1 MESIYKAQNQVTLP
15 LLQWGPLV
23 DGDFI
28 KRAPVFEMNDGRVV
42 RVPIML
48 GNNVDEGF
56 WAIDFA
62 NGHPNTTDDIR
73 HYFNAYV
80 PALPSAAVE
89 ALLEAYP
96 ENAPAPPFSLPPDFP
111 WCQTVR
117 AANTT
122 CGAQERRV
130 AAMLGDTVFD
140 AARLFMARGW
150 AKQGLKAYSYRFDA
164 TPRSL
169 PLKYQFPQGR
179 WFSTHGVEM
188 SYSLGLPRD
197 YVAGNPDTVPVRD
210 VPGHVA
216 LSRNM
221 VSRMI
226 AFVHTL
232 DPNPP
237 KSRHGRCLVISL
249 W

>member
-1 MESIYKAQNQVTLP
+1 
-15 LLQWGPLV
+15 
-23 DGDFI
+23 
-28 KRAPVFEMNDGRVV
+28 
-42 RVPIML
+42 ML

-96 ENAPAPPFSLPPDFP
+96 EDAPAPPFSLPPGFP

-117 AANTT
+117 AANIT

-164 TPRSL
+164 TPLSL
-169 PLKYQFPQGR
+169 PLNYQFPQER

-188 SYSLGLPRD
+188 SYSLGLPPD
-197 YVAGNPDTVPVRD
+197 YVAGNPNTVPVRD

-216 LSRNM
+216 LSRDM

-237 KSRHGRCLVISL
+237 NARHGRCLVISR
-249 W
+249 